1 MPLQLLSVTSEV
13 YPLIKTG
20 GLADVAGA
28 LPAALARQDI
38 AVITLMPGYPAVMKA
53 MGEGEPVR
61 RYENLMGGPGTLR
74 RGRAADLD
82 LLVLDAPHLF
92 AREGNPYL
100 GPDGR
105 DWPDN
110 PLRFAALS
118 RVAADIAEGAL
129 GSYAPDVVQAHDWQT
144 GLTPAYLHYNR
155 PARRPPVVTTIHN
168 LAFQGVFPAYLLGTL
183 GLPAEAFS
191 LEGLEYFGAISFLKG
206 GILFADHVTTVSP
219 SYAREI
225 TTPEGGMGLEGLLGG
240 RARDLSGILNG
251 IDTAVWDPA
260 HDPLIPSPFSANDL
274 GGRAADKAALQ
285 TAFGLDAAPDAFLV
299 ASIGRLTEQKGL
311 DLLLD
316 ALPGL
321 LEDGA
326 QFVLLGSGDKALEA
340 SFAAAAASHPG
351 QVGCR
356 IGYDETLA
364 HLLQAGADALVVPS
378 RFEPCGLTQLCA
390 LRYGAVPV
398 VSRVGGLA
406 DTVIDASPVALRQGV
421 ATGFQFAPTSSAM
434 LSDALRRAAALF
446 RAGGDGWARLQRNGL
461 ATDVSWDIAAKEYA
475 ALFRR
480 LVSSPSA

>member
-1 MPLQLLSVTSEV
+1 MPLQLLSITSEV
-13 YPLIKTG
+13 YPLVKTG

-28 LPAALARQDI
+28 LPAALGRQDI
-38 AVITLMPGYPAVMKA
+38 AVTTLMPGYPSVMQA
-53 MGEGEPVR
+53 MGEGVPVR

-92 AREGNPYL
+92 TREGNPYL

-129 GSYAPDVVQAHDWQT
+129 GSYAPDVVQAHDWQA

-155 PARRPPVVTTIHN
+155 PSRRPPVVTTIHN

-191 LEGLEYFGAISFLKG
+191 LDGLEYFGAISFLKG

-225 TTPEGGMGLEGLLGG
+225 TTTEGGMGLEGLLGG

-251 IDTAVWDPA
+251 IDTSVWDPA
-260 HDPLIPSPFSANDL
+260 RDPLIPSAFSADDL
-274 GGRAADKAALQ
+274 SGRAADKAALQ
-285 TAFGLDAAPDAFLV
+285 TAFGLDAAPDALLV

-311 DLLLD
+311 DLLLG
-316 ALPGL
+316 ALPDL
-321 LEDGA
+321 LADGA
-326 QFVLLGSGDKALEA
+326 QFVLLGSGEPALEA
-340 SFAAAAASHPG
+340 AFTAAAASNPG

-356 IGYDETLA
+356 IGYDEALA
-364 HLLQAGADALVVPS
+364 HLVQAGADALVVPS

-406 DTVIDASPVALRQGV
+406 DTVIDASPAALRQGV
-421 ATGFQFAPTSSAM
+421 ATGFQFVPSSSAM

-446 RAGGDGWARLQRNGL
+446 RDVDQWARVQRNGM
-461 ATDVSWDIAAKEYA
+461 ASDVSWDSAAKEYA

>member
-13 YPLIKTG
+13 YPLVKTG

-38 AVITLMPGYPAVMKA
+38 AVTTLMPGYPAVMQA
-53 MGEGEPVR
+53 IGEGVPVR

-129 GSYAPDVVQAHDWQT
+129 GSYAPDVVQAHDWQA

-155 PARRPPVVTTIHN
+155 PSRRPPVVTTIHN

-191 LEGLEYFGAISFLKG
+191 LDGLEYFGAISFLKG

-225 TTPEGGMGLEGLLGG
+225 TTAEGGMGLEGLLGG
-240 RARDLSGILNG
+240 RARHLTGILNG
-251 IDTAVWDPA
+251 IDTRVWDPA
-260 HDPLIPSPFSANDL
+260 HDPLIPSPFSADDL
-274 GGRAADKAALQ
+274 SGRAADKAALQ
-285 TAFGLDAAPDAFLV
+285 VEFGLEAAPDAFLV

-311 DLLLD
+311 DLLLGT
-316 ALPGL
+316 LPDL
-321 LEDGA
+321 LADGA
-326 QFVLLGSGDKALEA
+326 QFVLLGSGDRALEA
-340 SFAAAAASHPG
+340 AFTAAAASNPG

-356 IGYDETLA
+356 IGYDEALA
-364 HLLQAGADALVVPS
+364 HLVQAGADALVVPS

-390 LRYGAVPV
+390 LRYGAVPLV
-398 VSRVGGLA
+398 ARVGGLA

-421 ATGFQFAPTSSAM
+421 ATGFQFVPSSSAM

-446 RAGGDGWARLQRNGL
+446 RDPEGWAQLQQNGM
-461 ATDVSWDIAAKEYA
+461 ATDVSWDSAAKEYA

>member
-38 AVITLMPGYPAVMKA
+38 AVTTLMPGYPAVMQA
-53 MGEGEPVR
+53 IGEGEPVR

-82 LLVLDAPHLF
+82 LLVLDAPYLF
-92 AREGNPYL
+92 ARDGNPYL

-129 GSYAPDVVQAHDWQT
+129 GSYAPDVVQAHDWQA

-191 LEGLEYFGAISFLKG
+191 LDGLEYFGAISFLKG

-225 TTPEGGMGLEGLLGG
+225 TTAEGGMGLEGLLGG
-240 RARDLSGILNG
+240 RTRYLSGILNG
-251 IDTAVWDPA
+251 IDTRIWDPA
-260 HDPLIPSPFSANDL
+260 HDPLIPAPFSADDL
-274 GGRAADKAALQ
+274 AGRAGDKAALQ
-285 TAFGLDAAPDAFLV
+285 REFGLAASPDAFLI
-299 ASIGRLTEQKGL
+299 ASVGRLTEQKGL
-311 DLLLD
+311 DLLLG
-316 ALPGL
+316 ALPAL
-321 LEDGA
+321 LAEGA
-326 QFVLLGSGDKALEA
+326 QFAILGSGDRALEA
-340 SFAAAAASHPG
+340 AFTAAAASHPG
-351 QVGCR
+351 QIGCR
-356 IGYDETLA
+356 IGYDEGLA

-390 LRYGAVPV
+390 LRYGAVPI
-398 VSRVGGLA
+398 VSHVGGLA
-406 DTVIDASPVALRQGV
+406 DTVIDASPVALRQRV
-421 ATGFQFAPTSSAM
+421 ATGFQFTPSSEPM
-434 LSDALRRAAALF
+434 LIDALRRAAALF
-446 RAGGDGWARLQRNGL
+446 REDRAAWKQLQQNGL
-461 ATDVSWDIAAKEYA
+461 ATDVSWDSAAQEYA
-475 ALFRR
+475 ALFRK
-480 LVSSPSA
+480 LLTPSA

>member
-1 MPLQLLSVTSEV
+1 MPLELLSVTSEV
-13 YPLIKTG
+13 YPLVKTG

-38 AVITLMPGYPAVMKA
+38 IVTTLMPGYPAVLQA
-53 MGEGEPVR
+53 IGEGVPVR

-92 AREGNPYL
+92 ARDGNPYL

-110 PLRFAALS
+110 ALRFAALA

-129 GSYAPDVVQAHDWQT
+129 GSYAPDIVQAHDWQA

-155 PARRPPVVTTIHN
+155 PTRRPPVLTTIHN

-183 GLPAEAFS
+183 GLPAEAFA
-191 LEGLEYFGAISFLKG
+191 LDGLEYFGAISFLKG
-206 GILFADHVTTVSP
+206 GILFADHITTVSP

-225 TTPEGGMGLEGLLGG
+225 TTAQGGMGLEGLLAG

-251 IDTAVWDPA
+251 IDTSVWDPA
-260 HDPLIPSPFSANDL
+260 NDPSIPAAFSASDL
-274 GGRAADKAALQ
+274 TGRPKDKAALQ
-285 TAFGLDAAPDAFLV
+285 AEFGLDTAPDAFLV
-299 ASIGRLTEQKGL
+299 ASVGRLTEQKGL
-311 DLLLD
+311 DLLLG
-316 ALPGL
+316 ALPALIEEGV
-321 LEDGA
+321 
-326 QFVLLGSGDKALEA
+326 QFAILGSGDRTLEA
-340 SFAAAAASHPG
+340 AFLAAASRHPG

-356 IGYDETLA
+356 IGYDEGLA
-364 HLLQAGADALVVPS
+364 HLVQAGADALVVPS

-390 LRYGAVPV
+390 LRYGSVPV
-398 VSRVGGLA
+398 VSQVGGLA

-421 ATGFQFAPTSSAM
+421 ATGFQFTPPSARM
-434 LSDALRRAAALF
+434 LTDALRRAAKLF
-446 RAGGDGWARLQRNGL
+446 REDRTAWQRLQQNGL
-461 ATDVSWDIAAKEYA
+461 ATDVSWDSAAREYA
-475 ALFRR
+475 ALFRK
-480 LVSSPSA
+480 LLSPPSA